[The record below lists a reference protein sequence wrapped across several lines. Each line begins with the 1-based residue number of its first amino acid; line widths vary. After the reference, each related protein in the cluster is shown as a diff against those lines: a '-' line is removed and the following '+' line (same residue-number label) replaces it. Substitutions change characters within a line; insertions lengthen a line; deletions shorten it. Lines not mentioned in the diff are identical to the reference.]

1 MRVWVYSI
9 LWFFWSPPRQRLLGA
24 VSAYNS
30 LPRRPHGLAPETLW
44 RALRPLESQWRSK
57 TIEAV
62 AGTNA
67 DPLTDAEWLELL
79 DEHAAADHDL
89 YQKAAE
95 KFGDDVTQLQKIFH
109 SAQERAALAK
119 KVNRQKQQELKQAPL
134 VTGDIVLCKPTQ
146 YKSTAGF
153 GKFETS
159 SDGLRQYS
167 VVSFSGGIATLQEIT
182 TGTMITRHESLLRIM
197 PRVVQPGQ
205 CTGDNEGLPSPNAKA
220 ALKTLET
227 LSRFF
232 VLRTRGDGECLC
244 RSLAMA
250 LQLQAGVKVHAL
262 EDNDA
267 RAAALREELVKFSKL
282 YVQGSTADAAKMA
295 ATCLQVELEQET
307 AWDASKP
314 FTWERYWEFMSKPYS
329 FATMWNVG
337 RFVESSKLAVFVY
350 TEDDKKVKL
359 ISSEDPPWATGQCH
373 VLRTGCHYDLL
384 VPRRIHSKQG
394 WKKSSLT
401 AGVRIIADLKSRT
414 RRR

>member
-1 MRVWVYSI
+1 MLDGSHGGDRE
-9 LWFFWSPPRQRLLGA
+9 RLLGA

-62 AGTNA
+62 AGTTA

-95 KFGDDVTQLQKIFH
+95 KFGDDVTQLQKLFH

-119 KVNRQKQQELKQAPL
+119 KVNRQKRQELKQAPL
-134 VTGDIVLCKPTQ
+134 VTGDIVLCKSTQ

-227 LSRFF
+227 LCRFF
-232 VLRTRGDGECLC
+232 VLRTRGDGGCLY
-244 RSLAMA
+244 RSFAMA

-267 RAAALREELVKFSKL
+267 RAAALREDLVKFSKL
-282 YVQGSTADAAKMA
+282 YVQGCTADAANLA

-307 AWDASKP
+307 AWDSSKP
-314 FTWERYWEFMSKPYS
+314 FTWERYWEFMSKPHS
-329 FATMWNVG
+329 FATMWSVG

-350 TEDDKKVKL
+350 IEDDKKVKP
-359 ISSEDPPWATGQCH
+359 IWSEDPPWATGQCH

-394 WKKSSLT
+394 
-401 AGVRIIADLKSRT
+401 
-414 RRR
+414 